1 MMTEPRF
8 AMNRNSGG
16 QSQPRRSALR
26 TAGILAGGAGL
37 AYGGIKIGRAAESIR
52 RAAKAGEGAAHA
64 AAQAAKHT
72 AAAADNAR
80 VVTGAVRKVG
90 AVVTWPF
97 RKAGNLLRLR
107 FSGRAPQMHFA
118 AGGVAAARYRKQ
130 LHDQDV
136 ERASGHFTKAA
147 IAGSALGLALRKP
160 GITRKAAA
168 GIGAGAGIVAQGLTR
183 TATASTKDAFGD
195 RSPGGKLVDKLTPT
209 AIGVGALLAGRR
221 RVGAKVAAVKRGAA
235 NIARGLPQTIGGAM
249 RSAMGFSARNTRA
262 LLHGG
267 ALAGGIA
274 AADAATSTVFPSK
287 GETRTDAARHGLA
300 KGAVYGTG
308 LAIAEPLILRALR
321 KAVSTRRKAFG
332 ARGRV
337 HQFGGRQQLRDAGNR
352 FVDPLQVASG
362 TQRAYTTD
370 GAGVQHPVDLP
381 VGHAQVVRAA
391 INRGQKLHRIGSR
404 AGGLAKDAVGALAGR
419 EKVDSRGRPQKREW
433 EKSWFKRAV
442 GSAAI
447 AGGLLGHAAI
457 MRRNPIYRAKVQR
470 GVQGA
475 KRAANRVV
483 PDLFP
488 LSTKQRA
495 IIALDVTAPDWDVRD
510 QRGRSARVFA
520 PGARPRDRREKKWH
534 ERVGNIRRV
543 ALLGAL
549 AAATGGGVL
558 GYRLGRRKPPTVP
571 AMPETSRI
579 IPFPRAS

>member
-1 MMTEPRF
+1 M
-8 AMNRNSGG
+8 
-16 QSQPRRSALR
+16 
-26 TAGILAGGAGL
+26 

-52 RAAKAGEGAAHA
+52 RAAKAGESAAHA

-80 VVTGAVRKVG
+80 VVTGAVRKAG

-97 RKAGNLLRLR
+97 RKVGNLLRLR
-107 FSGRAPQMHFA
+107 FGAAAGLRHSRAPIAFA
-118 AGGVAAARYRKQ
+118 AGSGVAAARYQKQ

-136 ERASGHFTKAA
+136 ERASGHFTKSA
-147 IAGSALGLALRKP
+147 IAGGALGLALRRP
-160 GITRKAAA
+160 GVTRKAAA
-168 GIGAGAGIVAQGLTR
+168 GIGAGAGILAQGVTR
-183 TATASTKDAFGD
+183 ATTAGTKDVFGD
-195 RSPGGKLVDKLTPT
+195 RSPGGKLVDKATP
-209 AIGVGALLAGRR
+209 AALGLAALLAGRR
-221 RVGAKVAAVKRGAA
+221 RIGNKVAGLKRGAA
-235 NIARGLPQTIGGAM
+235 QVVQGLPNTLGGAM
-249 RSAMGFSARNTRA
+249 RSAMGFSARSTRA
-262 LLHGG
+262 WLHGG

-274 AADAATSTVFPSK
+274 AADAATSAVFPNK
-287 GETRTDAARHGLA
+287 GESRIEAAKHGLA

-308 LAIAEPLILRALR
+308 LAIAEPLLLRALK
-321 KAVSTRRKAFG
+321 KAAAKKR
-332 ARGRV
+332 ARLFEAAGTSAGHTDRMSV
-337 HQFGGRQQLRDAGNR
+337 LLFGGRQQLRDAGNR

-457 MRRNPIYRAKVQR
+457 MRRNPVYRAKVQR

-488 LSTKQRA
+488 LAA
-495 IIALDVTAPDWDVRD
+495 IQKSGVRGQQSVTMLDVTAPDWDVRD

-520 PGARPRDRREKKWH
+520 PGARPRDRREKNWH
-534 ERVGNIRRV
+534 ERVGNIRKV

-558 GYRLGRRKPPTVP
+558 GYRLGRRKPPTLPV
-571 AMPETSRI
+571 MPETSRI
-579 IPFPRAS
+579 IAFPRAS